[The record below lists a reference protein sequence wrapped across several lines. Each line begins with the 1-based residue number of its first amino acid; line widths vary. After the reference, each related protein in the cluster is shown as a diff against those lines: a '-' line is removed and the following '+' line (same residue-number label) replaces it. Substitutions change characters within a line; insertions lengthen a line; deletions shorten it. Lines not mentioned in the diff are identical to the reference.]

1 MNKHEIEL
9 MFDRVSAVSG
19 KILAGFGRNSAPSD
33 IEGFMARL
41 DQSHSFVRELGQG
54 QELFE
59 AIKADKALRYSLQGA
74 AS

>member
-1 MNKHEIEL
+1 
-9 MFDRVSAVSG
+9 
-19 KILAGFGRNSAPSD
+19 
-33 IEGFMARL
+33 MARL
-41 DQSHSFVRELGQG
+41 DQNHSFVRELGQG

>member
-19 KILAGFGRNSAPSD
+19 KILAGFGRNKAPSD
-33 IEGFMARL
+33 IGGFMARL
-41 DQSHSFVRELGQG
+41 DQNHSFVRELGRG